1 MGTLTGKHVC
11 LIIAPDKF
19 RDEELL
25 EPKSILEQAGVAVT
39 VASSTRG
46 RVTGMLGAVA
56 QPDCLLSDV
65 DVARYDAL
73 IFVGGSGA
81 GVYYDNPTCHRLAQQ
96 AAAEKIVGAICI
108 APVILARAG
117 ILQGKMATVWSSEIP
132 KIQAGGA
139 QFSGEDVTRD
149 GNIITGSGPQA
160 AATFGKALVEALS
173 EGVAQTAY

>member
-1 MGTLTGKHVC
+1 MGNLSGKHVC

-25 EPKSILEQAGVAVT
+25 EPKSILEQAGAEVT

-46 RVTGMLGAVA
+46 RVTGMLGAVT

-65 DVARYDAL
+65 DVARYDAV

-96 AAAEKIVGAICI
+96 AAAAKLVGAICI

-117 ILQGKMATVWSSEIP
+117 ILRDKKATVWSSEIS

-139 QFSGEDVTRD
+139 QHTGEDVTRD

-160 AATFGKALVEALS
+160 AAQFGKAIVEALS
-173 EGVAQTAY
+173 EGDMQNAY